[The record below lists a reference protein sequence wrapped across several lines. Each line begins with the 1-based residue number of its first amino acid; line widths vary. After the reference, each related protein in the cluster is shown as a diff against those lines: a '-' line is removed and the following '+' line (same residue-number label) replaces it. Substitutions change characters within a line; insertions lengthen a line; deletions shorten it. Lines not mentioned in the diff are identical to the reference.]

1 MGKTRYGK
9 RVMSDAA
16 DIPLQSAMRGTAL
29 SRFFVVTVRDRCYA
43 IQREAE
49 PVSQL
54 VAGAHW

>member
-1 MGKTRYGK
+1 
-9 RVMSDAA
+9 MSDAA